1 MDLYSSFQTSTS
13 ISITI
18 FIRLCCVISRI
29 VLPNKGSYCWWF
41 VCICRLGVVQ
51 GCWVVGIID
60 ELQLCDRDGVERPL
74 LIDTK
79 TRNRPTPPSE
89 PQKRNGRYMCGNI

>member
-1 MDLYSSFQTSTS
+1 
-13 ISITI
+13 
-18 FIRLCCVISRI
+18 
-29 VLPNKGSYCWWF
+29 
-41 VCICRLGVVQ
+41 VVQ

-60 ELQLCDRDGVERPL
+60 ELQLCGRDGVEQPL

-89 PQKRNGRYMCGNI
+89 PQKRNGRYKCGNI